1 MNQMTPKIDANW
13 TLFLDRDGV
22 INVENPLKYINT
34 WEEFIFHEGVKE
46 ALNIFAARFKFI
58 LVVTNQRGVAK
69 GLTKQEELDTIHRN
83 MTAEIILSGGR
94 IDKIYSC
101 TDMED
106 TSPNRKPNPGMGFQA
121 KTDFQTI
128 DFSKSIV
135 VGDKLSDMEFG
146 RNLGCKTVLLT
157 TVVPAIPKG
166 DPRIDAV
173 YNSLL
178 DFARSL

>member
-1 MNQMTPKIDANW
+1 MIQKIPKTEPDW

-22 INVENPLKYINT
+22 INIENPLKYINN
-34 WEEFIFHEGVKE
+34 WDEFIFHEGVKE
-46 ALNIFAARFKFI
+46 ALNILAARFKFI

-69 GLTKQEELDTIHRN
+69 GLTQQEELDTIHRN
-83 MTAEIILSGGR
+83 MTAEIVLGGGR
-94 IDKIYSC
+94 IDKIYCC

-121 KTDFQTI
+121 KTDFKTI
-128 DFSKSIV
+128 DFSKSV
-135 VGDKLSDMEFG
+135 MVGDKLSDMEFG
-146 RNLGCKTVLLT
+146 RNLGCKTILLT
-157 TVVPAIPKG
+157 TAAPAISTA
-166 DPRIDAV
+166 DPRVDAV